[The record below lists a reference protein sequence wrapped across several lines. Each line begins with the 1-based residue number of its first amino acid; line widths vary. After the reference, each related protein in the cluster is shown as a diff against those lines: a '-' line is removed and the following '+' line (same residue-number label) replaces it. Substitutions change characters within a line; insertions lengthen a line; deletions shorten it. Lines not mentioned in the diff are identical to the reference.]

1 MFEYKFFA
9 IFLNNYL
16 GFPFGKKGEILMN
29 EEFIKNQNYLIC
41 ILRGLFDTDGCL
53 YFTKNNSKNRN
64 YPIIE
69 ISTHSSALLNQLYQV
84 LSKLKFRVK
93 ISYFK
98 DSVKLHG
105 RENLI
110 KFMRFIS
117 SNHPDKISK
126 FDYWKKFGYCP
137 KIDELKF

>member
-1 MFEYKFFA
+1 
-9 IFLNNYL
+9 
-16 GFPFGKKGEILMN
+16 MN

-137 KIDELKF
+137 KNRRTKV